1 MAKQAAAEQILQKV
15 KGLRAQM
22 QEGEAPQLAL
32 PAIWDNGQQSSST
45 ACDVIVT
52 NQRVMGYYYKSFPR
66 EHLFLDPLNL
76 ADLKQVT
83 WRDKTYEPI
92 FRELMI
98 SDGAH
103 TVYIRTPRQKC
114 QALYDAIKDASRQ
127 TAQTEQTIAP
137 LSAEQ
142 LEPTTTTST
151 SQDNTAST
159 TKQQQQGVIY
169 GHEEIRRS
177 FESSSLAVLV
187 LLIGGILLEI
197 IGIIAW
203 SATSDASVGI
213 PLIIAGLLAV
223 IVSIIVRRQNQVT
236 RVE

>member
-83 WRDKTYEPI
+83 WRDKKYEPV

-114 QALYDAIKDASRQ
+114 QALYDAIKNASQQ
-127 TAQTEQTIAP
+127 TAQTEQ
-137 LSAEQ
+137 
-142 LEPTTTTST
+142 LEPTMTTTAASH

-159 TKQQQQGVIY
+159 TQQQQQGVVY

-177 FESSSLAVLV
+177 FESSSLAILV

-203 SATSDASVGI
+203 SVTSDASVGI

-223 IVSIIVRRQNQVT
+223 IVSFIVRRQNQAT